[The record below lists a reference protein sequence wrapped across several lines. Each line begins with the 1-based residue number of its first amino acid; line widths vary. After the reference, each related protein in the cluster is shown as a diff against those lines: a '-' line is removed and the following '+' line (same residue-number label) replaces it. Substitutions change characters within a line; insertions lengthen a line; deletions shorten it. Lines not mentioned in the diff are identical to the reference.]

1 MRKLLKFI
9 GVLIAFVLV
18 VVLALGITLVCCLY
32 DTSDK
37 TPEEIRAN
45 AYPVEY
51 LAERELFRSVKD
63 IASTSSVDFSL
74 DSTALNE
81 IVYAVVSGL
90 NVDPVKIEGAYCQID
105 EEGAVTAEI
114 PVSVFGF
121 KSCLKA
127 KVDFNENEETLSV
140 RIVDAKVGKVSLTY
154 SLFKDILKA
163 NLSAGQIEE
172 QLKQI
177 GFETTVDLENLT
189 FTIGKS
195 SLIGFLTDQVETGS
209 ESVYTVLLDD
219 IFNDRNISYRC
230 GDDSRI
236 GFSVDVSDF
245 AYDVVRDGEILYPID
260 YEFARES
267 ARSHEAFSEENAP
280 ALLNYYVL
288 GYDRLPEE
296 YVSIID
302 RLELDKNY
310 PGVKNCDELDAGE
323 LILEQTAAMD
333 LNQVILNREMDVYIT
348 EDHFDQF
355 FSTSEIIGQ
364 SYVLSFED
372 QIVFISCES
381 LMMDIERNQMK
392 LSVVLSVNGK
402 RLIASLTFDSKDN
415 PDSYIEGTLVD
426 VSFGKDV
433 FNPDLYDD
441 LLSSV
446 NDLIDLNWLTIHPS
460 ERTVLVD
467 LAAVFAENELIA
479 QLIAMNF
486 NCHSS
491 FTEDGRLLMT
501 YSM

>member
-127 KVDFNENEETLSV
+127 
-140 RIVDAKVGKVSLTY
+140 
-154 SLFKDILKA
+154 

-195 SLIGFLTDQVETGS
+195 SLVGFLTDQVETGS

-267 ARSHEAFSEENAP
+267 ARNHEAFSEENAP